1 MISGAGIGNWANET
15 FNLQHDYVDKDRY
28 VRIEEDVTH
37 RNRARRIKWRLA
49 SGVLCDKNGL
59 KRGKGRPKKYLG
71 EYNEVLGKGAF
82 KTVYKAFDLLE
93 GIEVAWSRV
102 KIEDVQSSE
111 SLEKLYSEIDL
122 LRQLKHENV
131 MKLYDSWIDQK
142 KKTVNMITEL
152 FTSGNLRQYRN
163 KYKSVDM
170 KAIKNWG
177 RQVLQGLEYLHSQ
190 NPPIIHRDLKCDNIF
205 VNGNHG
211 EIKIGDLG
219 LATIM
224 KQPTAKSVIGT
235 PEFMAPELYEEEY
248 NELID
253 IYSFGMCMLEMV
265 TFEYPYSECKN
276 SAQIYKKVSSGVK
289 PASLSKVID
298 AEVKEFIE
306 KCLVAASERLSAR
319 DLLKDP
325 FLQFENLEESVDNQ
339 IQLPKQSPTSLSLS
353 KPLPQPMDVDFES
366 NQSTYTDSS
375 CGSPSVPGLEFQRCH
390 QNNEFKLMGKKNDAN
405 SISLTLR
412 IRDPAGSVRNIH
424 FIFYLETDTA
434 PLVAAEM
441 VEHLQLADH
450 DVAFIADFIDHL
462 VMKIFPAWNPSS
474 DDHSSGGRN
483 PSKQPQESLNMSSN
497 SWQTDVSGCLS
508 KSIGHQGV
516 ISDFNVETQVGARS
530 DKGELYV
537 NSDGASHH
545 VTFAS
550 PSRLTLV
557 DDGKSQQSVVS
568 RVMVEDATVCSDDHM
583 NDGFPRSCSTNISE
597 MNFRYLFHDEWTT
610 QENNSDVAERVP
622 SNEYGKDSEMTYSD
636 INKMSSGS
644 FSSLIE
650 KDEDTE
656 LKLEMKAIDLQY
668 QQWFQE
674 LSTMKEE
681 ELENCRKRWKT
692 KKGGKQLIN
701 TGCIANFLQI
711 SEFVL

>member
-1 MISGAGIGNWANET
+1 MISRAGIGNWANET
-15 FNLQHDYVDKDRY
+15 FNLQHDYVDKDPNGRY
-28 VRIEEDVTH
+28 VR
-37 RNRARRIKWRLA
+37 
-49 SGVLCDKNGL
+49 
-59 KRGKGRPKKYLG
+59 
-71 EYNEVLGKGAF
+71 YNEVLGKGAF

-131 MKLYDSWIDQK
+131 MKLYDSWIDHK

-170 KAIKNWG
+170 KAIKNWA

-276 SAQIYKKVSSGVK
+276 SAQIYKKVSSGIK
-289 PASLSKVID
+289 PASLGKVTD
-298 AEVKEFIE
+298 AEVKAFIE

-339 IQLPKQSPTSLSLS
+339 IQLPKQSPTSLSLL
-353 KPLPQPMDVDFES
+353 KPLPHPMDVDFES
-366 NQSTYTDSS
+366 NQSIYTDSS

-412 IRDPAGSVRNIH
+412 IRDPADSVRNIH

-474 DDHSSGGRN
+474 GDHSSGGRN

-537 NSDGASHH
+537 NSDDASHH

-568 RVMVEDATVCSDDHM
+568 RVMAEDANVCSDDHI

-597 MNFRYLFHDEWTT
+597 MDFRYLFHDEWTT

-636 INKMSSGS
+636 IDKMSSGS
-644 FSSLIE
+644 FSSIIE
-650 KDEDTE
+650 KNEDTE

-692 KKGGKQLIN
+692 KKVGKQLIK